1 VCSVCSCPFHF
12 AVSGGFDFA
21 LGCAVRNAYE
31 ARVFC
36 LGRGTSSPC
45 FGCPG
50 FGRPAPVCS
59 GLHSSPSVPQESS
72 RFFWWL
78 RFCAEASLRVDF
90 LVSHLARV
98 VLIFYREFRFPS
110 FGCRCQE
117 HCERPPIHGPR
128 FSVRSIFSTGAGV
141 RFCCVLRFPLRE
153 ERAQKYLCR
162 PVPLK
167 RFRIGLSSP
176 LPISISRL
184 VSSLRARRPDL
195 SRYRCGYWLPRLAR
209 RSSLSAS
216 SVFGLASAVPS
227 PDFAE
232 FVLPPAAVDR

>member
-1 VCSVCSCPFHF
+1 MKLVFFAWAAGLVPRASVVLDLVAQHLP
-12 AVSGGFDFA
+12 APDFT
-21 LGCAVRNAYE
+21 LRRQLHRKVL
-31 ARVFC
+31 VF
-36 LGRGTSSPC
+36 LR
-45 FGCPG
+45 G
-50 FGRPAPVCS
+50 FGSAQRPAS
-59 GLHSSPSVPQESS
+59 ASIFSS
-72 RFFWWL
+72 RIL
-78 RFCAEASLRVDF
+78 RAWCSFST
-90 LVSHLARV
+90 VSFGSRL
-98 VLIFYREFRFPS
+98 
-110 FGCRCQE
+110 GCRCQE

-153 ERAQKYLCR
+153 ERTQKYLCR

>member
-1 VCSVCSCPFHF
+1 VCIVCSCPSHF

-36 LGRGTSSPC
+36 LGRGTIPRASVVLDLVAQHLPAPD
-45 FGCPG
+45 FTLRRQLHRKVLVFLRG
-50 FGRPAPVCS
+50 FGSAQRPAS
-59 GLHSSPSVPQESS
+59 ASIFSS
-72 RFFWWL
+72 RIL
-78 RFCAEASLRVDF
+78 RAWCSFST
-90 LVSHLARV
+90 VSFGSRL
-98 VLIFYREFRFPS
+98 
-110 FGCRCQE
+110 GCRCQE